1 MPSIGM
7 EDLTGHVARIPALL
21 TRMSILNAFSVSAA
35 IRSPVSLSP
44 MSPLMV
50 MALRPFASTIRLVS
64 AAPSS
69 SHG

>member
-1 MPSIGM
+1 M

-21 TRMSILNAFSVSAA
+21 TRMSILPNAFSVSAA

-50 MALRPFASTIRLVS
+50 MALRPFASKVRLVS